1 MQGTRA
7 GPNACLR
14 LRRASSNS
22 SAEED
27 PDHLSESSDDS
38 GINIIRYFIAEPAEE
53 NRLIENTEVESRV
66 L

>member
-14 LRRASSNS
+14 LQRASSNS

-38 GINIIRYFIAEPAEE
+38 GINIIRCFIAEPAEE
-53 NRLIENTEVESRV
+53 NRLI
-66 L
+66 